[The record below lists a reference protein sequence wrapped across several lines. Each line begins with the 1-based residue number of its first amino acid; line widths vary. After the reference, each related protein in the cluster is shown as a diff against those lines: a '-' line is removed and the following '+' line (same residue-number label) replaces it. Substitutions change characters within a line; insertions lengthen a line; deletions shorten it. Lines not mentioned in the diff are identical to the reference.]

1 MLGIGEAAH
10 RYEERTGYV
19 NENENENENGPGRGL
34 RLRGVAG
41 TTRVQRACL
50 RV

>member
-10 RYEERTGYV
+10 RYEERT
-19 NENENENENGPGRGL
+19 ENENENGPGRGL